1 MGAREL
7 SQMEMQLLWIQP
19 AQAAAPEQF
28 PPSPGRKVIWQREMV
43 VPRALLLLP
52 TLEMG
57 SEGMQQLG

>member
-1 MGAREL
+1 
-7 SQMEMQLLWIQP
+7 MEMQLLWIQP
-19 AQAAAPEQF
+19 AQAVAPEQF